1 MRTYVVGSFWTMRVS
16 SMVLLRAVFRPRT
29 LESYSQEGPTRWGAA
44 ILRAAGVRVQWSDA
58 DRLRQRAQILI
69 ANHVSWF
76 DIFVLAATLPVKYS
90 IVGKQELA
98 RIPIFGAAWQKI
110 GHYAVDRADGKAA
123 AAALGKVAERI
134 AADAATVVVFPEG
147 TRSDSDRMGDF
158 KAGAFVLA
166 IKAQVPIVPVA
177 LLGTRPIMPK
187 GSWVIRPGSVQVRV
201 GEPIDTAGL
210 QRTDRH
216 ALARRAREAVAGLLG
231 EEDEREAAAKGA
243 GAQVAGPA
251 PEREDRRV
259 AVPEEDA
266 AAHGPGLEP
275 ERPRGCPAP
284 AGVRRPSSS

>member
-44 ILRAAGVRVQWSDA
+44 ILRAAGVRVQWRDA
-58 DRLRQRAQILI
+58 DRLRPRAQILV
-69 ANHVSWF
+69 ANHVSLF

-90 IVGKQELA
+90 IVGKQELT
-98 RIPIFGAAWQKI
+98 RFPIFGAAWQKI
-110 GHYAVDRADGKAA
+110 GHYAVDRTDGKAA
-123 AAALGKVAERI
+123 VAALSEAAKRI
-134 AADAATVVVFPEG
+134 ATDAATIVVFPEG

-201 GEPIDTAGL
+201 GEPIETAGM
-210 QRTDRH
+210 RRADRH
-216 ALARRAREAVAGLLG
+216 ALARRAREAVAELLREEDEHETASARAG
-231 EEDEREAAAKGA
+231 STAMRALRKEDEREAAAGD
-243 GAQVAGPA
+243 GQMGGPA
-251 PEREDRRV
+251 PER
-259 AVPEEDA
+259 PS
-266 AAHGPGLEP
+266 GG
-275 ERPRGCPAP
+275 PAP
-284 AGVRRPSSS
+284 AGVRRPPPNPS

>member
-44 ILRAAGVRVQWSDA
+44 ILRAAGVRVQWRDA
-58 DRLRQRAQILI
+58 DRLRPRAQILV
-69 ANHVSWF
+69 ANHVSLF

-90 IVGKQELA
+90 IVGKQELT
-98 RIPIFGAAWQKI
+98 RFPIFGAAWQKI
-110 GHYAVDRADGKAA
+110 GHYAVDRTDGKAA
-123 AAALGKVAERI
+123 VAALSEAAKRI
-134 AADAATVVVFPEG
+134 ATDAATIVVFPEG

-201 GEPIDTAGL
+201 GEPIETAGM
-210 QRTDRH
+210 RRADRH
-216 ALARRAREAVAGLLG
+216 ALARRAREAVAELLR
-231 EEDEREAAAKGA
+231 EEDESGSAPTHTYEQSMRALREEDESEAAPTAGA
-243 GAQVAGPA
+243 GQTGGPA
-251 PEREDRRV
+251 PERPSGR
-259 AVPEEDA
+259 
-266 AAHGPGLEP
+266 
-275 ERPRGCPAP
+275 PAP
-284 AGVRRPSSS
+284 ADVERPPPNSS